1 MVVATLN
8 IAASMTQSPQVSP
21 DGAYWWDGQA
31 WRPMPMP
38 RAPEAAELAT
48 PPMTRP
54 SWLPEG
60 VEAPAVQVETGS
72 TSSATVATQGPIP
85 QSNDFAS
92 PSPPMGPAPWVSQAP
107 PSTSRTAVLVA
118 AITAIALMATGTG
131 VWLWLQ
137 SANQG
142 QSATSANPAQV
153 ATPSAVGSP
162 LASPT
167 LARPFT
173 AQLAGEY
180 CPVAHPGDAACWK
193 GSLVNTGPSIG
204 KLAMIFLTDPPYSD
218 WFAHH
223 AGGTLSGFYTSS
235 GCEIDPTHSRIIC
248 GAVSSNE
255 QIDVYLGGDVTTRG
269 TFNYAV
275 KFADIS
281 SGSSLYVNQHADG
294 THDIVSWREVIT

>member
-1 MVVATLN
+1 
-8 IAASMTQSPQVSP
+8 MTPQNPQISP

-31 WRPMPMP
+31 WRPMPLSGTP
-38 RAPEAAELAT
+38 APVESQT
-48 PPMTRP
+48 PQMSRP

-60 VEAPAVQVETGS
+60 AEAPGAQAQT
-72 TSSATVATQGPIP
+72 SATSPAAVTTQDPIAPSSEFAPPSSQMAPPPWMP
-85 QSNDFAS
+85 QT
-92 PSPPMGPAPWVSQAP
+92 Q
-107 PSTSRTAVLVA
+107 PSTSRTTVMVA
-118 AITAIALMATGTG
+118 AVAAIALMATGAG
-131 VWLWLQ
+131 VWVWQQ
-137 SANQG
+137 SANQS
-142 QSATSANPAQV
+142 QPAALASPAQA
-153 ATPSAVGSP
+153 ATPSAVGSR

-167 LARPFT
+167 VARPLT

-204 KLAMIFLTDPPYSD
+204 KLAMIFVTDPPYSD

-223 AGGTLSGFYTSS
+223 ANGTLSGFYTSS
-235 GCEIDPTHSRIIC
+235 GCDVGPTHSRIIC

-255 QIDVYLGGDVTTRG
+255 RIEVYLGGDVTTRG

-281 SGSSLYVNQHADG
+281 LGSPLYVNQHADG